1 MSSDIKIK
9 VQSFGRFLSNMVMPN
24 IGAFIAWGIITALF
38 IPTGWLPNETLAKLV
53 GPMITYLLPL
63 LIGYTGGKLVGGE
76 RGGVVGAITTMGVIV
91 GADMP
96 MFLGS
101 MIAGPLGGWCI
112 KHFDRWVD
120 GKIKSGFEM
129 LVNNFSA
136 GIIGMILA
144 ILAFL
149 GIGPIVEALSK
160 MLAAGVNF
168 MVVHDMLPLA
178 SIFVEPAKILFLNNA
193 INHGIF
199 SPLGIQQSH
208 ELGKSIFFLIE
219 ANPGPGMGVL
229 LAYMFFGRGSAKQSA
244 GGAAIIHFLG
254 GIHEI
259 YFPYVLMNPRLILA
273 VILGGMTG
281 VFTLTI
287 LGGGLVSPA
296 SPGSILAVLAMTPKG
311 AYFANIAG
319 VCAAMAVSFVVSAIL
334 LKTSKV
340 KEEDDIEAATR
351 RMQDMKAESKGASPL
366 SAGDVTNDLSHV
378 RKIIVACDAGVFMSS
393 DIKIKVQS
401 FGRFLSNMVMPNIGA
416 FIAWGIITALFIP
429 TGWLPNET
437 LAKLVG
443 PMITYL
449 LPLLIGYTGGKL
461 VGGERGG
468 VVGAITTMGVIVGAD
483 MPMFLGS
490 MIAGPLG
497 GWCIKHFDR
506 WVDGKIKSGFEM
518 LVNNFSAGIIG
529 MILAIL
535 AFLGIGPIVEAL
547 SKMLAAGVNFM
558 VVHDM
563 LPLASIFV
571 EPAKIL
577 FLNNAINHGIFSPL
591 GIQQS
596 HELGKSIFFL
606 IEANPGP
613 GMGVLLAYMF
623 FGRGSAK
630 QSAGGAAIIHFL
642 GGIHEIYFPYVLMNP
657 RLILAVILGGM
668 TGVFTLTILGGGLV
682 SPASPGSIL
691 AVLAMTPKGAYFANI
706 AGVCAAMAVSFV
718 VSAILLKTSKVK
730 EEDDIEAA
738 TRRMQDMKAESKGA
752 SPLSAGDVTND
763 LSHVRK
769 IIVACDA
776 GMGSSAMGAGVLR
789 KKIQDAGLSQ
799 ISVTNSAIN
808 NLPPD
813 VDLVITHRD
822 LTERAMRQVP
832 QAQHISLTNF
842 LDSGLYTSLTER
854 LVAAQRHTANE
865 EKVKDSLKD
874 SFDDSSANLFKLG
887 AENIFLGRKAATKEE
902 AIRFAGEQLVK
913 GGYVEPE
920 YVQAMLD
927 REKLTPTYLGE
938 SIAVPHGTVEAKDR
952 VLKTGVVFCQYP
964 EGVRFGEEEDDIA
977 RLVIGI
983 AARNNE
989 HIQVITSLTN
999 ALDDESV
1006 IERLAHTTSVDEVLE
1021 LLAGRK

>member
-1 MSSDIKIK
+1 MSSDLKIK

-63 LIGYTGGKLVGGE
+63 LIGYTGGRLVGGD

-96 MFLGS
+96 MFLGA
-101 MIAGPLGGWCI
+101 MIAGPLGGWAI
-112 KHFDRWVD
+112 KKFDVWVD

-149 GIGPIVEALSK
+149 GIGPAVEVLSK
-160 MLAAGVNF
+160 LLAAGVNF
-168 MVVHDMLPLA
+168 MVAHDMLPLA

-208 ELGKSIFFLIE
+208 DLGKSIFFLIE

-281 VFTLTI
+281 VFTLSV

-311 AYFANIAG
+311 AYFANIAAI
-319 VCAAMAVSFVVSAIL
+319 CAAMAVSFVVSAIL

-351 RMQDMKAESKGASPL
+351 RMQDMKSQSKGVAATPL
-366 SAGDVTNDLSHV
+366 AAGDVS
-378 RKIIVACDAGVFMSS
+378 
-393 DIKIKVQS
+393 
-401 FGRFLSNMVMPNIGA
+401 
-416 FIAWGIITALFIP
+416 
-429 TGWLPNET
+429 
-437 LAKLVG
+437 
-443 PMITYL
+443 
-449 LPLLIGYTGGKL
+449 
-461 VGGERGG
+461 
-468 VVGAITTMGVIVGAD
+468 
-483 MPMFLGS
+483 
-490 MIAGPLG
+490 
-497 GWCIKHFDR
+497 
-506 WVDGKIKSGFEM
+506 
-518 LVNNFSAGIIG
+518 
-529 MILAIL
+529 
-535 AFLGIGPIVEAL
+535 
-547 SKMLAAGVNFM
+547 
-558 VVHDM
+558 
-563 LPLASIFV
+563 
-571 EPAKIL
+571 
-577 FLNNAINHGIFSPL
+577 
-591 GIQQS
+591 
-596 HELGKSIFFL
+596 
-606 IEANPGP
+606 
-613 GMGVLLAYMF
+613 
-623 FGRGSAK
+623 
-630 QSAGGAAIIHFL
+630 
-642 GGIHEIYFPYVLMNP
+642 
-657 RLILAVILGGM
+657 
-668 TGVFTLTILGGGLV
+668 
-682 SPASPGSIL
+682 
-691 AVLAMTPKGAYFANI
+691 
-706 AGVCAAMAVSFV
+706 
-718 VSAILLKTSKVK
+718 
-730 EEDDIEAA
+730 
-738 TRRMQDMKAESKGA
+738 
-752 SPLSAGDVTND
+752 ND

-789 KKIQDAGLSQ
+789 KKVADAGLSQ

-808 NLPPD
+808 SLPPD

-854 LVAAQRHTANE
+854 LVAAQRHEDNE
-865 EKVKDSLKD
+865 VKVRTSLQD
-874 SFDDSSANLFKLG
+874 SFDESNSHLFRLG
-887 AENIFLGRKAATKEE
+887 AENIFLGRTASHKEE

-913 GGYVEPE
+913 GGYVQPE
-920 YVQAMLD
+920 YVEAMLE

-964 EGVRFGEEEDDIA
+964 AGVRFGEEEDDIA

-999 ALDDESV
+999 ALDDETV
-1006 IERLAHTTSVDEVLE
+1006 IERLANTTSVEEVLA
-1021 LLAGRK
+1021 LLNK

>member
-63 LIGYTGGKLVGGE
+63 LIGYTGGRLVGGD

-96 MFLGS
+96 MFLGA
-101 MIAGPLGGWCI
+101 MIAGPLGGWAI
-112 KHFDRWVD
+112 KKFDVWVD

-149 GIGPIVEALSK
+149 GIGPAVEVLSK
-160 MLAAGVNF
+160 VLAAGVNF

-281 VFTLTI
+281 VFTLSV

-311 AYFANIAG
+311 AYFANIAAI
-319 VCAAMAVSFVVSAIL
+319 CAAMAVSFVVSAIL

-340 KEEDDIEAATR
+340 KEEDDIDVATR
-351 RMQDMKAESKGASPL
+351 RMQDMKAESKGAATPL
-366 SAGDVTNDLSHV
+366 TAGDVS
-378 RKIIVACDAGVFMSS
+378 
-393 DIKIKVQS
+393 
-401 FGRFLSNMVMPNIGA
+401 
-416 FIAWGIITALFIP
+416 
-429 TGWLPNET
+429 
-437 LAKLVG
+437 
-443 PMITYL
+443 
-449 LPLLIGYTGGKL
+449 
-461 VGGERGG
+461 
-468 VVGAITTMGVIVGAD
+468 
-483 MPMFLGS
+483 
-490 MIAGPLG
+490 
-497 GWCIKHFDR
+497 
-506 WVDGKIKSGFEM
+506 
-518 LVNNFSAGIIG
+518 
-529 MILAIL
+529 
-535 AFLGIGPIVEAL
+535 
-547 SKMLAAGVNFM
+547 
-558 VVHDM
+558 
-563 LPLASIFV
+563 
-571 EPAKIL
+571 
-577 FLNNAINHGIFSPL
+577 
-591 GIQQS
+591 
-596 HELGKSIFFL
+596 
-606 IEANPGP
+606 
-613 GMGVLLAYMF
+613 
-623 FGRGSAK
+623 
-630 QSAGGAAIIHFL
+630 
-642 GGIHEIYFPYVLMNP
+642 
-657 RLILAVILGGM
+657 
-668 TGVFTLTILGGGLV
+668 
-682 SPASPGSIL
+682 
-691 AVLAMTPKGAYFANI
+691 
-706 AGVCAAMAVSFV
+706 
-718 VSAILLKTSKVK
+718 
-730 EEDDIEAA
+730 
-738 TRRMQDMKAESKGA
+738 
-752 SPLSAGDVTND
+752 ND

-789 KKIQDAGLSQ
+789 KKVQDAGLTN

-808 NLPPD
+808 SLPPD

-842 LDSGLYTSLTER
+842 LDSGLYSSLTER
-854 LVAAQRHTANE
+854 LVAAQRHTDNE
-865 EKVKDSLKD
+865 VKVRDSLKD
-874 SFDDSSANLFKLG
+874 SFDPNDSHLFRLG
-887 AENIFLGRKAATKEE
+887 AENIFLGRTASHKEE

-920 YVQAMLD
+920 YVDAMLA

-964 EGVRFGEEEDDIA
+964 AGVRFGEEEDDIA

-1006 IERLAHTTSVDEVLE
+1006 IERLAQTTSVEEVLA
-1021 LLAGRK
+1021 LLNK

>member
-254 GIHEI
+254 YPRNLLPVCADESASDSGRYPRRYDWRIHADYPGRWAGFSGISGF
-259 YFPYVLMNPRLILA
+259 YPCC
-273 VILGGMTG
+273 TG
-281 VFTLTI
+281 DD
-287 LGGGLVSPA
+287 A
-296 SPGSILAVLAMTPKG
+296 KG

-340 KEEDDIEAATR
+340 KEEDDIEAAAR
-351 RMQDMKAESKGASPL
+351 R
-366 SAGDVTNDLSHV
+366 
-378 RKIIVACDAGVFMSS
+378 
-393 DIKIKVQS
+393 VQ
-401 FGRFLSNMVMPNIGA
+401 
-416 FIAWGIITALFIP
+416 
-429 TGWLPNET
+429 E
-437 LAKLVG
+437 
-443 PMITYL
+443 
-449 LPLLIGYTGGKL
+449 
-461 VGGERGG
+461 
-468 VVGAITTMGVIVGAD
+468 
-483 MPMFLGS
+483 
-490 MIAGPLG
+490 
-497 GWCIKHFDR
+497 
-506 WVDGKIKSGFEM
+506 
-518 LVNNFSAGIIG
+518 
-529 MILAIL
+529 
-535 AFLGIGPIVEAL
+535 
-547 SKMLAAGVNFM
+547 
-558 VVHDM
+558 
-563 LPLASIFV
+563 
-571 EPAKIL
+571 
-577 FLNNAINHGIFSPL
+577 
-591 GIQQS
+591 
-596 HELGKSIFFL
+596 
-606 IEANPGP
+606 
-613 GMGVLLAYMF
+613 
-623 FGRGSAK
+623 
-630 QSAGGAAIIHFL
+630 
-642 GGIHEIYFPYVLMNP
+642 
-657 RLILAVILGGM
+657 
-668 TGVFTLTILGGGLV
+668 
-682 SPASPGSIL
+682 
-691 AVLAMTPKGAYFANI
+691 
-706 AGVCAAMAVSFV
+706 
-718 VSAILLKTSKVK
+718 
-730 EEDDIEAA
+730 
-738 TRRMQDMKAESKGA
+738 MKAESKGA

-854 LVAAQRHTANE
+854 LVAAQRHTENE
-865 EKVKDSLKD
+865 VKVKDSLKD

>member
-101 MIAGPLGGWCI
+101 MIAGPLGGWAI
-112 KHFDRWVD
+112 KKFDVWVD

-149 GIGPIVEALSK
+149 GIGPAVEILSK
-160 MLAAGVNF
+160 ILAAGVNF
-168 MVVHDMLPLA
+168 MVAHEMLPLA

-287 LGGGLVSPA
+287 LNGGLVSPA

-311 AYFANIAG
+311 AYFANIAAII
-319 VCAAMAVSFVVSAIL
+319 AAMAVSFVVAAVL

-351 RMQDMKAESKGASPL
+351 RMQDMKAQSKGGATPL
-366 SAGDVTNDLSHV
+366 AAGDV
-378 RKIIVACDAGVFMSS
+378 A
-393 DIKIKVQS
+393 
-401 FGRFLSNMVMPNIGA
+401 
-416 FIAWGIITALFIP
+416 
-429 TGWLPNET
+429 
-437 LAKLVG
+437 
-443 PMITYL
+443 
-449 LPLLIGYTGGKL
+449 
-461 VGGERGG
+461 
-468 VVGAITTMGVIVGAD
+468 
-483 MPMFLGS
+483 
-490 MIAGPLG
+490 
-497 GWCIKHFDR
+497 
-506 WVDGKIKSGFEM
+506 
-518 LVNNFSAGIIG
+518 
-529 MILAIL
+529 
-535 AFLGIGPIVEAL
+535 
-547 SKMLAAGVNFM
+547 
-558 VVHDM
+558 
-563 LPLASIFV
+563 
-571 EPAKIL
+571 
-577 FLNNAINHGIFSPL
+577 
-591 GIQQS
+591 
-596 HELGKSIFFL
+596 
-606 IEANPGP
+606 
-613 GMGVLLAYMF
+613 
-623 FGRGSAK
+623 
-630 QSAGGAAIIHFL
+630 
-642 GGIHEIYFPYVLMNP
+642 
-657 RLILAVILGGM
+657 
-668 TGVFTLTILGGGLV
+668 
-682 SPASPGSIL
+682 
-691 AVLAMTPKGAYFANI
+691 
-706 AGVCAAMAVSFV
+706 
-718 VSAILLKTSKVK
+718 
-730 EEDDIEAA
+730 
-738 TRRMQDMKAESKGA
+738 
-752 SPLSAGDVTND
+752 ND

-789 KKIQDAGLSQ
+789 KKVQDAGLSN

-854 LVAAQRHTANE
+854 LVSAQRHTDNE
-865 EKVKDSLKD
+865 EKVRDSLKD
-874 SFDDSSANLFKLG
+874 SFDAADTNLFKLG

-902 AIRFAGEQLVK
+902 AILFAGEQLVK

-927 REKLTPTYLGE
+927 REKLTSTYLGE
-938 SIAVPHGTVEAKDR
+938 SIAVPHGTIEAKDR
-952 VLKTGVVFCQYP
+952 VLKTGIVFCQYP
-964 EGVRFGEEEDDIA
+964 EGVRFGEEEDEVA

-1006 IERLAHTTSVDEVLE
+1006 IERLAKTTSVEEVLT
-1021 LLAGRK
+1021 LLKA